1 MISSCNYS
9 TGGGIYIRP
18 TETSHANKAART
30 LKNQY
35 PATIKEAFLYEA
47 LKAKLAV
54 TPDGAYNRTVL

>member
-9 TGGGIYIRP
+9 TGGGIYI
-18 TETSHANKAART
+18 HANKAART